1 MATYNEIKGD
11 TVEIR
16 ATDPTN
22 PVEGEVWYNST
33 TGVLKGYENIGGAWA
48 SANNSNTQSEGPASF
63 GDKTGLV
70 SVGGYGPS
78 GPAGAHSDAVEE
90 YDGTTWTT
98 ATVYPT
104 TNYAGQGCGTL
115 TSGLVAGGNS
125 GGATF
130 LTAANKYDGTS
141 WTSTGSLGTARTGV
155 ASSVGTQTAGII
167 FGGYTGGS
175 PSVSTANTEEF
186 NGTSWSE
193 QNNLSTARTHGG
205 SGGVQTSALLFGGET
220 TNTGPFPG
228 RIPNATEEYD
238 GTSWTAGG
246 TVPAL
251 FARVNGSGS
260 SITNIFRIGG
270 GEDGSV
276 SSTTDFYNGT
286 SWASSANLGSA
297 QNWASSGGSSSA
309 DSIIGRG
316 RGASGYTTA
325 TQEYTDPS
333 FATRTLTT
341 S

>member
-1 MATYNEIKGD
+1 MTTYKEIKGQLIRSVSSD
-11 TVEIR
+11 PANPQVGEI
-16 ATDPTN
+16 
-22 PVEGEVWYNST
+22 WYNNT
-33 TGVLKGYENIGGAWA
+33 IGVLKGYLNIGGAWA

-78 GPAGAHSDAVEE
+78 GPAGAQSDAVEE

-98 ATVYPT
+98 ATAYPT
-104 TNYAGQGCGTL
+104 TVYTGQGCGIL
-115 TSGLVAGGNS
+115 TAGLIAGGNQT
-125 GGATF
+125 GATY
-130 LTAANKYDGTS
+130 LTAANKYNGTS
-141 WTSTGSLGTARTGV
+141 WTSTGSLGTARTGTS
-155 ASSVGTQTAGII
+155 SSVGTQTAGII

-175 PSVSTANTEEF
+175 PLTSSVNTEEF

-193 QNNLSTARTHGG
+193 QNNLSTGRANGG

-220 TNTGPFPG
+220 TNGPPFPVNV
-228 RIPNATEEYD
+228 INSTEEYD
-238 GTSWTAGG
+238 GTSWTGG
-246 TVPAL
+246 GAVPAIYT
-251 FARVNGSGS
+251 RVNGSGS

-286 SWASSANLGSA
+286 SWASSASLGSA
-297 QNWASSGGSSSA
+297 QNWGSSGGSSSA

-333 FATRTLTT
+333 FGAQTLTT